1 MTTTFLRSIGQPPS
15 RAFTQ
20 RPQPALSCRTTASY
34 RPGRFST
41 SQTPQLQ
48 ERSYHTPGFIRNA
61 KGVSLLLQRSALF
74 QRSRSTPDVIV
85 AAAAAGAPTGGNGR
99 GDSAAAATT
108 TSAPPS
114 RPLDRFLSIFNVFS
128 DERCNSKL
136 LALAI
141 GQMLCSIAT
150 LIHDSYLPIYVHEE
164 LGLSTTKIGAVQG
177 AAQFLCQ
184 ISKGVSGVVGDI
196 LGSQT
201 RVLVFG
207 TFLTLACKPMF
218 ALLSTV
224 YGIFGVTAC
233 LYWFFMAKLLDRLSK
248 GIREAPT
255 KAVMNELAKESGDA
269 PDAAYGLRQSLATAG
284 MLIGSTIA
292 SLTFAATGN
301 NYILTFTVAAIPP
314 ALALLWLVAN
324 FRDEL
329 FGASKETAAVVSTT
343 TAPPPPPPPALPA
356 AASSFDGVAT
366 PPSTT
371 SSLDSPPP
379 SPTASMNVMSV
390 SVDIPIDKTI
400 DSPLPALT
408 SAAVSGTA
416 EAVSEPVLSPL
427 EKAIAIL
434 KAFRPVYWQAL
445 IVVAVL
451 YFARFDASFLS
462 IRAKAVMPKTLL
474 PMMTLVNTLI
484 QMLLTAPLARVS
496 GASVRNRNRLL
507 LVGFGFMVLAD
518 ICFALPLMAN
528 PAGMFIGSA
537 FIGLHMAMTHAI
549 TISMISSYM
558 PTGKLPGVGKLSGT
572 AVSFTDLLLGFVL
585 AASNAVAGILTDMTR
600 SSGLGNVGCFMGGAT
615 ACVLSGVLLILFER
629 FGDLGRDDL
638 VVKKSKK
645 KVPTTPTVSV
655 PTVVARPGSDAVDP
669 PAKAKPE

>member
-1 MTTTFLRSIGQPPS
+1 MNAAGSLGQPVAPTAPRPMLSASCCGRARLASKLPFRPS
-15 RAFTQ
+15 SSATFAAPTPKLHAAHQYRSGDIAVAA
-20 RPQPALSCRTTASY
+20 P
-34 RPGRFST
+34 RPGC
-41 SQTPQLQ
+41 TP
-48 ERSYHTPGFIRNA
+48 RPRNA
-61 KGVSLLLQRSALF
+61 
-74 QRSRSTPDVIV
+74 TV
-85 AAAAAGAPTGGNGR
+85 AATTAAAGVPDEGGGGN
-99 GDSAAAATT
+99 SATAAAK
-108 TSAPPS
+108 SS
-114 RPLDRFLSIFNVFS
+114 SPLGRFLNIFNVFS

-136 LALAI
+136 LALAV

-150 LIHDSYLPIYVHEE
+150 LIHDSYLPIYVHDE

-233 LYWFFMAKLLDRLSK
+233 LYWFFCAKLLDRLSK

-301 NYILTFTVAAIPP
+301 NYILTFAVASVPP
-314 ALALLWLVAN
+314 LLALLWLMAN
-324 FRDEL
+324 FREEL
-329 FGASKETAAVVSTT
+329 FGVPKETVVVTVVQ
-343 TAPPPPPPPALPA
+343 PPPPPPPSA
-356 AASSFDGVAT
+356 A
-366 PPSTT
+366 
-371 SSLDSPPP
+371 SPPP
-379 SPTASMNVMSV
+379 GGAVAPPASSSTSPPVTLMSV
-390 SVDIPIDKTI
+390 SVSIDLPSGR
-400 DSPLPALT
+400 DRDREGEGEGVSAPPPGPMDADVALPPLTALT
-408 SAAVSGTA
+408 PAAATAAAAVP
-416 EAVSEPVLSPL
+416 EPVLSPL
-427 EKAIAIL
+427 EKAVAIL
-434 KAFRPVYWQAL
+434 KAFKPVYWQAL
-445 IVVAVL
+445 AVVAVL

-484 QMLLTAPLARVS
+484 QMLLTAPLSRVS
-496 GASVRNRNRLL
+496 GASVLNRNRLL
-507 LVGFGFMVLAD
+507 LAGFGFMVAAD
-518 ICFALPLMAN
+518 ACFASPLTAN
-528 PAGMFIGSA
+528 PAGMFLGSA

-549 TISMISSYM
+549 TISMVSSYM
-558 PTGKLPGVGKLSGT
+558 PTGVLPGVGKLSGT

-600 SSGLGNVGCFMGGAT
+600 AAGLGNTGCFMGGAA
-615 ACVLSGVLLILFER
+615 ACVLSGLLLAAFER

-638 VVKKSKK
+638 VAARKK
-645 KVPTTPTVSV
+645 KGKGPVPEGADP
-655 PTVVARPGSDAVDP
+655 AV
-669 PAKAKPE
+669 KAKPE

>member
-1 MTTTFLRSIGQPPS
+1 MTITVVEPLGQGPLQ
-15 RAFTQ
+15 AFAY
-20 RPQPALSCRTTASY
+20 RPLPALPRGAITSALARRISTASLPHVY
-34 RPGRFST
+34 QGPG
-41 SQTPQLQ
+41 LA
-48 ERSYHTPGFIRNA
+48 RSVNGR
-61 KGVSLLLQRSALF
+61 SLLLQRS
-74 QRSRSTPDVIV
+74 RTTHGVVV
-85 AAAAAGAPTGGNGR
+85 AAASAGAPTEGNGR
-99 GDSAAAATT
+99 GDSAAAATST
-108 TSAPPS
+108 TAPPS
-114 RPLDRFLSIFNVFS
+114 SGPVGRFLSIFNVFS

-233 LYWFFMAKLLDRLSK
+233 LYWFFMAKLFDRLSK

-255 KAVMNELAKESGDA
+255 KAVMNELAKDSGDA

-324 FRDEL
+324 FREEL
-329 FGASKETAAVVSTT
+329 FGASKETAAATVPIAASTT
-343 TAPPPPPPPALPA
+343 TTPPPPQLPA
-356 AASSFDGVAT
+356 AASSFDGVPS
-366 PPSTT
+366 PPSAT

-379 SPTASMNVMSV
+379 SPTASVSVMSV
-390 SVDIPIDKTI
+390 SVDIPVDKTI
-400 DSPLPALT
+400 DSPQPALT
-408 SAAVSGTA
+408 SVAVATPA

-484 QMLLTAPLARVS
+484 QMLLTAPLARIS

-518 ICFALPLMAN
+518 TCFALPLTAN

-585 AASNAVAGILTDMTR
+585 AASNAVAGVLTDVTR
-600 SSGLGNVGCFMGGAT
+600 SSGLGNVGCFMGGAA
-615 ACVLSGVLLILFER
+615 ACVLSGVLLVLFER

-645 KVPTTPTVSV
+645 KAPTTPTVSV
-655 PTVVARPGSDAVDP
+655 PTVVARPASVAVDP
-669 PAKAKPE
+669 PGKAKEE

>member
-1 MTTTFLRSIGQPPS
+1 MTTTIFGSVGQLPL

-20 RPQPALSCRTTASY
+20 RPQPALSCRTIAST
-34 RPGRFST
+34 RPGRFPT
-41 SQTPQLQ
+41 SASPQPQ
-48 ERSYHTPGFIRNA
+48 ERAYHAPGFIRNA
-61 KGVSLLLQRSALF
+61 KGLSLLYQRPALF
-74 QRSRSTPDVIV
+74 QSSRSTPDVAV
-85 AAAAAGAPTGGNGR
+85 AAAAAGGPTESNGR
-99 GDSAAAATT
+99 GDSGTAAATT

-114 RPLDRFLSIFNVFS
+114 GPLDRFLSIFNVFS

-233 LYWFFMAKLLDRLSK
+233 LYWFFLAKLLDRLSK

-255 KAVMNELAKESGDA
+255 KAVMNELARESGDA

-329 FGASKETAAVVSTT
+329 FGASRETAAAVST
-343 TAPPPPPPPALPA
+343 TAPPPPPPTLPA
-356 AASSFDGVAT
+356 AASSFDGVAA

-371 SSLDSPPP
+371 ASMDSPPP
-379 SPTASMNVMSV
+379 SPTASVNVMSV
-390 SVDIPIDKTI
+390 SVDIPTDKTM
-400 DSPLPALT
+400 DLPLPALT
-408 SAAVSGTA
+408 SAAVAGTD
-416 EAVSEPVLSPL
+416 EAVSEPVLSPW
-427 EKAIAIL
+427 EKAVTIL

-518 ICFALPLMAN
+518 ICFVLPLMAN

-585 AASNAVAGILTDMTR
+585 AASNAVAGILTDVTR
-600 SSGLGNVGCFMGGAT
+600 SSGLGNVGCFMGGAA
-615 ACVLSGVLLILFER
+615 ACVLSGLLLVLFER

-645 KVPTTPTVSV
+645 KGTTTPTVSV

-669 PAKAKPE
+669 PTKAKPE